1 MLFKNVNIVCLIGEQ
16 VINNRSTFQDR
27 AEPCIIVEI
36 SKEEDL
42 TSFTDLLKEEFDRL
56 IELNK
61 VKYENW

>member
-36 SKEEDL
+36 AKDEDL
-42 TSFTDLLKEEFDRL
+42 ISFTDLLEEELDKL
-56 IELNK
+56 I
-61 VKYENW
+61 VQI